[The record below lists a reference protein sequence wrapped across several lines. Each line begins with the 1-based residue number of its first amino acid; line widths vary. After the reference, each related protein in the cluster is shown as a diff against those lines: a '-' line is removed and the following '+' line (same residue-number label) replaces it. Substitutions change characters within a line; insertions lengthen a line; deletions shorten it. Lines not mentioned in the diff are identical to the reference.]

1 MLQVAGIDARHGD
14 VQALWDVSLEVRQGE
29 VVTIIGPNGAG
40 KTTLMRT
47 IMGLHRPSA
56 GTIHLDGAPIHTLPA
71 HRVSARGVIL
81 VPEGRRLFGGMRV
94 IENLEVHALWPKA
107 RDLAPKI
114 RVVVDALVRHFAP
127 TPAWDRIDL

>member
-1 MLQVAGIDARHGD
+1 
-14 VQALWDVSLEVRQGE
+14 
-29 VVTIIGPNGAG
+29 
-40 KTTLMRT
+40 
-47 IMGLHRPSA
+47 
-56 GTIHLDGAPIHTLPA
+56 
-71 HRVSARGVIL
+71 
-81 VPEGRRLFGGMRV
+81 V